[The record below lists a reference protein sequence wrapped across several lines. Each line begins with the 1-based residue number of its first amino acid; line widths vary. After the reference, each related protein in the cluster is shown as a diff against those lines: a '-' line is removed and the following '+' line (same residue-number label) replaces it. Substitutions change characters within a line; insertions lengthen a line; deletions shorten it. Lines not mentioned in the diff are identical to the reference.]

1 MSFNYSLDGLGGL
14 YSIHQNVAN
23 DEERAAFLKMK
34 SFHVHNVYTVDIYIY
49 IFIFTLIVNVQKE
62 FLCSLAPQ
70 HCNHLTQ

>member
-14 YSIHQNVAN
+14 YSIHQNMEN

-49 IFIFTLIVNVQKE
+49 IF
-62 FLCSLAPQ
+62 FLFL
-70 HCNHLTQ
+70 L